1 MMENA
6 LRHRLRQLRKARGWT
21 LKETEEKSS
30 VPLSYLGAIENG
42 RRRAGR
48 DTLRKL
54 ATAFAGSSEEAK
66 KLLSEFEAFQN
77 PRNDMTVISSEFSTV
92 INGILVQPDATKISS
107 FDIANE
113 VEQLL
118 LVLGGCSPRQMIHEV
133 IAKTDREI
141 SPEGNRMSR
150 GYVVK
155 HADSEFLIEISVSRK
170 KPA

>member
-1 MMENA
+1 MENT

-42 RRRAGR
+42 RRRGGR
-48 DTLRKL
+48 DTLHKL
-54 ATAFAGSSEEAK
+54 ATAFAGSPEETK
-66 KLLSEFEAFQN
+66 KLLSEFEECQN
-77 PRNDMTVISSEFSTV
+77 PRSGMTVISSEFTTFITPV
-92 INGILVQPDATKISS
+92 LLRPDDTKISS

-113 VEQLL
+113 IEQLL
-118 LVLGGCSPRQMIHEV
+118 LVLGGCTPHQMIHEV
-133 IAKTDREI
+133 LAKTDREI

-155 HADSEFLIEISVSRK
+155 HEDSEFLIEISVSRK
-170 KPA
+170 KPS